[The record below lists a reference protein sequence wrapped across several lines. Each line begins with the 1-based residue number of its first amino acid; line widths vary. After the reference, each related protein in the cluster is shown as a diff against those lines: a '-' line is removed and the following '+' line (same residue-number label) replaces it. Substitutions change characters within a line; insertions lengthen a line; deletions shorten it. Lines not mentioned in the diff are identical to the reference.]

1 MDQIWIAAVAAI
13 AAVALGVPFVAIVL
27 VSIASRREEAAHS
40 LSRQAPGAAARAA
53 RRLLAFR
60 TDRKARVPDRAA
72 SYASTPGRGRR
83 PSRDRR
89 QSRDRRPEGSG
100 PRLRPSRSCQL
111 RRRRSHPA
119 RTEMPRAKYASVM
132 RVALCQMPVSTQP
145 AVNLSRVQSALTSA
159 REQGSDL
166 AVFPEATQAR
176 FSADLRAVAEP
187 LDGPFCAG
195 LSAAASGSG
204 VALAAGI
211 FEQAPDNRVYNT
223 TVAFD
228 SAGRLVAAYRKIHLF
243 DALGTRESETIA
255 PGSEAVIADL
265 AGIKVGFLT
274 CYDVRFPELARD
286 LTVRGADLLV
296 IPAAW
301 AAGLFKEEHWVT
313 LVRARAIENTVWVA
327 AADQVPDPHEPA
339 TSAPTGVGR
348 SLLVDPMGAVQDG
361 SGFESRHRRGHRR
374 PGDDRARQDR
384 AALAAAPT
392 A

>member
-1 MDQIWIAAVAAI
+1 
-13 AAVALGVPFVAIVL
+13 
-27 VSIASRREEAAHS
+27 
-40 LSRQAPGAAARAA
+40 
-53 RRLLAFR
+53 
-60 TDRKARVPDRAA
+60 
-72 SYASTPGRGRR
+72 
-83 PSRDRR
+83 
-89 QSRDRRPEGSG
+89 
-100 PRLRPSRSCQL
+100 
-111 RRRRSHPA
+111 
-119 RTEMPRAKYASVM
+119 M
-132 RVALCQMPVSTQP
+132 RVALCQMPVSTKP

-166 AVFPEATQAR
+166 AVFPEATHAR
-176 FSADLRAVAEP
+176 FSVDLRAVAEP

-195 LSAAASGSG
+195 LSAAASASG

-223 TVAFD
+223 TVAYD
-228 SAGRLVAAYRKIHLF
+228 HDGRLVAAYRKIHLF

-255 PGSEAVIADL
+255 PRSEPVLADL
-265 AGIKVGFLT
+265 AGISVGFLT

-348 SLLVDPMGAVQDG
+348 SLLVDPMGAVRMDLG
-361 SGFESRHRRGHRR
+361 SSPGVVAGTVDREMTERVRTVLPSLQHRR
-374 PGDDRARQDR
+374 PEVF
-384 AALAAAPT
+384 APT
-392 A
+392 HEKVSA